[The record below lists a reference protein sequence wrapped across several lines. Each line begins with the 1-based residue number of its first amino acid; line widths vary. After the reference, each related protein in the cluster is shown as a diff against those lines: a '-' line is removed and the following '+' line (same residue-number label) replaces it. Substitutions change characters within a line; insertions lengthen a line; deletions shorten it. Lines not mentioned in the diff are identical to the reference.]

1 MRRRLASAAL
11 SAMPRAYNSSRPMH
25 TCQCILPR
33 RWAPVRP
40 ALGAARAAHAH
51 SSHLARVCRC
61 PKPTRACSRAP
72 ASMDPAR
79 PMHMAAQSPKYPF
92 LHSSNKGL
100 SPTSHLKE
108 PHPEARQTPLFSPLG
123 HPKPNLRTTTT
134 NSYYNNNLQPSAHA
148 LSYPLPNDLHTTA
161 SRPPLD
167 HLSTTSRPSLD
178 ISRSKPNTLT
188 TIDAAVMR
196 LRRETRVTQKIC
208 KNVCNRWKFLG
219 TLGPIVHHVTA
230 RDPVAS
236 LR

>member
-100 SPTSHLKE
+100 SPTSHLTRTASRSKANSAVQ
-108 PHPEARQTPLFSPLG
+108 PAWA
-123 HPKPNLRTTTT
+123 PKTKLA
-134 NSYYNNNLQPSAHA
+134 NNNNKFLLQQQPSTERARAFRPTPKRPAHNR
-148 LSYPLPNDLHTTA
+148 LPTS

-167 HLSTTSRPSLD
+167 HPLDHLSTSLD
-178 ISRSKPNTLT
+178 LSR
-188 TIDAAVMR
+188 I
-196 LRRETRVTQKIC
+196 
-208 KNVCNRWKFLG
+208 F
-219 TLGPIVHHVTA
+219 
-230 RDPVAS
+230 
-236 LR
+236 

>member
-79 PMHMAAQSPKYPF
+79 PMHVAAQSPKYPF

-100 SPTSHLKE
+100 SPTSHLTRTASRSKANSAVQ
-108 PHPEARQTPLFSPLG
+108 PAWA
-123 HPKPNLRTTTT
+123 PKTKLA
-134 NSYYNNNLQPSAHA
+134 NNNNKFLLQQQPSTERARAFLPTPKRPAHNR
-148 LSYPLPNDLHTTA
+148 LPTS

-167 HLSTTSRPSLD
+167 HLST
-178 ISRSKPNTLT
+178 ISRHLS
-188 TIDAAVMR
+188 I
-196 LRRETRVTQKIC
+196 
-208 KNVCNRWKFLG
+208 
-219 TLGPIVHHVTA
+219 
-230 RDPVAS
+230 
-236 LR
+236 